1 MIVVDSITVEHIK
14 SSTQQPIPA
23 PYFRRGDDGDWLIAT
38 ADSLTEGDIIRVV

>member
-1 MIVVDSITVEHIK
+1 MIVVNSIAVEHIK

-23 PYFRRGDDGDWLIAT
+23 PYFHRGDGGGRLIAT